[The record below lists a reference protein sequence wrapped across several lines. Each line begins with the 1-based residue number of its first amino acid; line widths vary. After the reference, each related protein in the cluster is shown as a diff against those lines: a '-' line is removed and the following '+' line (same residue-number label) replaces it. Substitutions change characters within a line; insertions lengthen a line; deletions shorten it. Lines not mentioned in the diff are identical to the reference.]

1 MAPLLPMSKAL
12 NLRQLLLGLLVLA
25 GLLLFQHFFGGGTG
39 TDAQKPPERTR
50 TGAGAPD
57 DRSAGGTTL
66 PWSKSPRSDENRTN
80 SEADRPS
87 AGGGTARVMDAFR
100 EERSGFMVDVQGQ
113 VKRLLRDD
121 LEGSRHQVFI
131 LELENSRHTVK
142 VSHNIDLAPRIPL
155 KEGDTVLLRGQYEF
169 NDQGGVLHWTHHDPA
184 GRRSGGFIDH
194 RGQRY
199 Q

>member
-1 MAPLLPMSKAL
+1 MSK
-12 NLRQLLLGLLVLA
+12 NLSPRQLLLGVLVLA
-25 GLLLFQHFFGGGTG
+25 AIWAYQHFVGGGAR
-39 TDAQKPPERTR
+39 TDAERPPEKSQSGTHR
-50 TGAGAPD
+50 PD
-57 DRSAGGTTL
+57 DRAKRSENL
-66 PWSKSPRSDENRTN
+66 PWARSPSQERGTPDRGAAQG
-80 SEADRPS
+80 EAT
-87 AGGGTARVMDAFR
+87 GGTALVLDAFR
-100 EERSGFMVDVQGQ
+100 EERSGIMVDVQGQ

-131 LELENSRHTVK
+131 LELENSGHTVK
-142 VSHNIDLAPRIPL
+142 VAHNIDLAPRIPL

-184 GRRSGGFIDH
+184 GRRSGGYVEH

>member
-1 MAPLLPMSKAL
+1 MSK
-12 NLRQLLLGLLVLA
+12 NLSPRQFLLGLLVLA
-25 GLLLFQHFFGGGTG
+25 AIWAYQHFVGGGAGTG
-39 TDAQKPPERTR
+39 PERPSERSHSGAQR
-50 TGAGAPD
+50 TE
-57 DRSAGGTTL
+57 DRPARSENL
-66 PWSKSPRSDENRTN
+66 PWSKNASQERGTPDR
-80 SEADRPS
+80 EA
-87 AGGGTARVMDAFR
+87 AQGEATGGTALVLDAFR
-100 EERSGFMVDVQGQ
+100 EERSGIMVDVQGQ

-142 VSHNIDLAPRIPL
+142 VAHNIDLAPRIPL

-184 GRRSGGFIDH
+184 GRRSGGYVEH